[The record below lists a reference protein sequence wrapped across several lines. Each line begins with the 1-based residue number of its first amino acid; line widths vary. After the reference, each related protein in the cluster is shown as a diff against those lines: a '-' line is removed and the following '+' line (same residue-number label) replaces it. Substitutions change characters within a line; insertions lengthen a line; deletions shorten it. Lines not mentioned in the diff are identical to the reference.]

1 MAAERSF
8 YVTTPIY
15 YVNAAPHLGH
25 AYTTIA
31 ADVMARHH
39 RQRGEDVFFLTGT
52 DEHGEPV
59 ADAAKAQGLEPKE
72 LADRNA
78 ERFKALAPLLE
89 ATNDFFIRTSDPE
102 HISRVQEVLQ
112 RVYDNG
118 FVHEGLYEGWYCPRC
133 ADFKV
138 ENEIEEGNRCPIHH
152 IELERHSEQNYFF
165 ALSAFQERLEALYA
179 EQPDF
184 VTPRV
189 RYNEALSF
197 IKSGLQDISLSRAQ
211 LTWGVPVPWD
221 TSHVFYVW
229 FDALLNY
236 YTALGFAR
244 EGEDLTEQFWP
255 ATYHVIGKDILRF
268 HTVFWPAMLMAAD
281 LPVPEH
287 VFVHGYLLMDG
298 EKMSKSL
305 GNVLDPFEIIERFGT
320 DALRY
325 YLLRDVTFG
334 EDGSVSTE
342 AFERRYD
349 TELANELGNLASRTL
364 SMVGRYRDGDGPGR
378 RGRPGARR
386 RLRRPRRAHRASAS
400 TASSS
405 RRPSTTSGSACGGS
419 TATSRSRRPGSWP
432 RTPNARPTSIAS
444 CARWPRACASSPCCS
459 SPWIPGAA
467 EKLLAALGA
476 PDLGL
481 AGARFGAGDD
491 RRGRSARAAVPAKH
505 AVIDSHTHLDSCAPP
520 NAELVAAAAREGVTR
535 ILTVGMDAATNR
547 SALQAAEDFPQVL
560 TAVGRHPNHAE
571 GFDEADLAD
580 LQALAAHPR
589 CAAIGETGLDYFRD
603 YAPRADQER
612 AFHAQI
618 ELARATGKPLVIHTR
633 AAEDDTVSTLKAR
646 AHGLEVV
653 MHCFSMPDRLD
664 ECLAEGWWISFAG
677 NVTYP
682 KATDLA
688 RRGRARARRPPP
700 GRDRRALSHA
710 TARAQGAQPA
720 GLRHVH
726 SALRRRAPRRRLR
739 GARAPGRRQRCHP
752 LRVVTGEL
760 PTQPSLR
767 RLRQFGVRPKRDLGQ
782 NFLID
787 SNILG
792 VIERAA
798 ELEPADPDVVLEIGG
813 GLGVLSEHLAAHA
826 AHVHVVELDRALV
839 PALEDAL
846 APHPNTTLHVAD
858 ALDLDLGALTPAPTK
873 VVANLPYG
881 IAASAI
887 LRTIEE
893 LDGVTRWVAMV
904 QREVG
909 ERFAASAGHAGVRRA
924 QRARPARV

>member
-1 MAAERSF
+1 MLMAAERSF

-102 HISRVQEVLQ
+102 HIRRVQDVLQ

-221 TSHVFYVW
+221 PSHVFYVW

-244 EGEDLTEQFWP
+244 GEGEDLTEQFWP

-349 TELANELGNLASRTL
+349 TELANELGNLANRTL
-364 SMVGRYRDGDGPGR
+364 SMVGRYRDGTVPDVEVDPALADDFDGLAQGVAERIDRVELTPALDDIWQR
-378 RGRPGARR
+378 VR
-386 RLRRPRRAHRASAS
+386 RLNRYVEEQAPWQLAKDPDRAADLDRVL
-400 TASSS
+400 
-405 RRPSTTSGSACGGS
+405 
-419 TATSRSRRPGSWP
+419 
-432 RTPNARPTSIAS
+432 RTLAEGMRVVTVLL
-444 CARWPRACASSPCCS
+444 

-467 EKLLAALGA
+467 EKLLEALGT
-476 PDLGL
+476 PDLSL
-481 AGARFGAGDD
+481 DGARFGT
-491 RRGRSARAAVPAKH
+491 GR
-505 AVIDSHTHLDSCAPP
+505 IGT
-520 NAELVAAAAREGVTR
+520 VA
-535 ILTVGMDAATNR
+535 
-547 SALQAAEDFPQVL
+547 S
-560 TAVGRHPNHAE
+560 
-571 GFDEADLAD
+571 
-580 LQALAAHPR
+580 
-589 CAAIGETGLDYFRD
+589 
-603 YAPRADQER
+603 
-612 AFHAQI
+612 
-618 ELARATGKPLVIHTR
+618 
-633 AAEDDTVSTLKAR
+633 
-646 AHGLEVV
+646 
-653 MHCFSMPDRLD
+653 
-664 ECLAEGWWISFAG
+664 
-677 NVTYP
+677 
-682 KATDLA
+682 
-688 RRGRARARRPPP
+688 
-700 GRDRRALSHA
+700 
-710 TARAQGAQPA
+710 
-720 GLRHVH
+720 
-726 SALRRRAPRRRLR
+726 
-739 GARAPGRRQRCHP
+739 
-752 LRVVTGEL
+752 
-760 PTQPSLR
+760 
-767 RLRQFGVRPKRDLGQ
+767 
-782 NFLID
+782 
-787 SNILG
+787 
-792 VIERAA
+792 
-798 ELEPADPDVVLEIGG
+798 LEPLFP
-813 GLGVLSEHLAAHA
+813 
-826 AHVHVVELDRALV
+826 
-839 PALEDAL
+839 
-846 APHPNTTLHVAD
+846 
-858 ALDLDLGALTPAPTK
+858 K
-873 VVANLPYG
+873 
-881 IAASAI
+881 
-887 LRTIEE
+887 
-893 LDGVTRWVAMV
+893 
-904 QREVG
+904 Q
-909 ERFAASAGHAGVRRA
+909 
-924 QRARPARV
+924 Q